1 MSEDELHQWMIDSFG
16 PYQGEMAWQQL
27 SQLPPEIRE
36 QIINT
41 PGGLP
46 DPKEVHSLMDAFS
59 TSGLGS
65 AQDINQLLNSGPINI
80 KLATSI
86 AHNTARE
93 NEKIHVISAVS
104 GQQVR
109 SAASEANL
117 WLDSVT
123 DFDPPEGTLDVLT
136 CDEWVGKAMPKWTHF
151 AAPVAESMNKALA
164 AVFSERL
171 GGEIDGQIAGVFA
184 GPVPMPLPD
193 DLKDPGKL
201 ITILGNTS
209 YAMQIGQAG
218 GRLARNICGGFDQG
232 IALLDNPAG
241 TLIPENIERYAD
253 ELKLSYNEVLAYLA
267 LVEEAHA
274 RLFANVPWLM
284 PQFDALIDKYARGIT
299 IDLDAMEEQLR
310 EVQEVNP
317 DSIAGAVD
325 LSKVGMSDTP
335 EQREALHS
343 LENLLAFVEGWVD
356 CIVWRAGM
364 AHIPHI
370 DQLREMQRRE
380 RAAGGPSQETF
391 ETLLGLELRPK
402 KMREAA
408 ELWETIT
415 LAEEAS
421 GRDRHWSHPDMLPTM
436 PDDALAALSEKS
448 SADSKKFND
457 DLMELLDSSPSDTPD
472 TSNTLDAQDNTAG
485 TADDADTGSGRGAGR
500 PSPDSNS
507 AAPEPDSPGSPN
519 TSSPARDSQDPPASQ
534 EGIALPDK
542 EGDNG
547 IPYTE
552 YPDGGLG
559 NEGPKDKDP
568 EDKGPGDKGL
578 GQIDLNGPIDWD
590 KELEQLLDSEG
601 SGSEKD
607 GPDGSSSSGGSG
619 DLDNSGEPDDPN
631 GPDDPSGSSGPG
643 SSTDPGNPHGS
654 GTQGP
659 ASSPDST
666 QG

>member
-123 DFDPPEGTLDVLT
+123 DFDPPEGTMDVLT

-151 AAPVAESMNKALA
+151 AAPVAESMNKAMA

-218 GRLARNICGGFDQG
+218 GRLARNIRGGFDQG

-343 LENLLAFVEGWVD
+343 LENLLAFAEGWVD

-380 RAAGGPSQETF
+380 RATGGPSQETF

-415 LAEEAS
+415 LAEGAS

-472 TSNTLDAQDNTAG
+472 TSDTSNISDAQDNTAS
-485 TADDADTGSGRGAGR
+485 TAGDADTGSGRDAGR
-500 PSPDSNS
+500 PSPDSTS
-507 AAPEPDSPGSPN
+507 AASEPDSPGSPN
-519 TSSPARDSQDPPASQ
+519 TSSPARDSLDPPASQ
-534 EGIALPDK
+534 DGTALPDK

-547 IPYTE
+547 IPYAE
-552 YPDGGLG
+552 YPDEGLG
-559 NEGPKDKDP
+559 NEGP
-568 EDKGPGDKGL
+568 EDKYPGDKGL
-578 GQIDLNGPIDWD
+578 KQLGMNGPIDWD

-607 GPDGSSSSGGSG
+607 GPDSSGGYGGS
-619 DLDNSGEPDDPN
+619 DNPDDSGEPDDPN
-631 GPDDPSGSSGPG
+631 GPDDPSGSSDPG
-643 SSTDPGNPHGS
+643 SSTDPGNPDGS

-659 ASSPDST
+659 APSPDST

>member
-46 DPKEVHSLMDAFS
+46 DPKEVHSLMDAFN

-65 AQDINQLLNSGPINI
+65 TQDINQLLSSGPINI
-80 KLATSI
+80 KLAASI

-109 SAASEANL
+109 SAASEASL

-123 DFDPPEGTLDVLT
+123 GFDPPEGTLDVLT

-151 AAPVAESMNKALA
+151 AAPVAESMNKAMA

-171 GGEIDGQIAGVFA
+171 GGEIDGQVAGVFA

-218 GRLARNICGGFDQG
+218 GRLARNIRGGFDQG

-241 TLIPENIERYAD
+241 TLIPENIEKYAD

-415 LAEEAS
+415 LTEGSS

-457 DLMELLDSSPSDTPD
+457 DLMELLDSNPSDTLDTPD
-472 TSNTLDAQDNTAG
+472 TSDASDAQDNTAD
-485 TADDADTGSGRGAGR
+485 TAGDADTGSGKGAGR
-500 PSPDSNS
+500 PSPDSTS
-507 AAPEPDSPGSPN
+507 AASEPDTDSLGSPN
-519 TSSPARDSQDPPASQ
+519 TSSPVQGSQDSPASQ
-534 EGIALPDK
+534 DGTALPDK

-547 IPYTE
+547 IPYAE
-552 YPDGGLG
+552 YPDEGPG
-559 NEGPKDKDP
+559 NEGP
-568 EDKGPGDKGL
+568 EDKYPGNKGL
-578 GQIDLNGPIDWD
+578 EQLDLNGPIDWD

-601 SGSEKD
+601 SGSKKD
-607 GPDGSSSSGGSG
+607 GPDSSGGYGGSG
-619 DLDNSGEPDDPN
+619 NPDDSGEPDDPN
-631 GPDDPSGSSGPG
+631 GPDDPSGSSGPD

-659 ASSPDST
+659 ASSPDSA

>member
-1 MSEDELHQWMIDSFG
+1 M
-16 PYQGEMAWQQL
+16 
-27 SQLPPEIRE
+27 
-36 QIINT
+36 
-41 PGGLP
+41 
-46 DPKEVHSLMDAFS
+46 
-59 TSGLGS
+59 
-65 AQDINQLLNSGPINI
+65 
-80 KLATSI
+80 
-86 AHNTARE
+86 
-93 NEKIHVISAVS
+93 
-104 GQQVR
+104 
-109 SAASEANL
+109 
-117 WLDSVT
+117 
-123 DFDPPEGTLDVLT
+123 DVLT

-151 AAPVAESMNKALA
+151 AAPVAESMNKAMA

-218 GRLARNICGGFDQG
+218 GRLARNIRGGFDQG

-253 ELKLSYNEVLAYLA
+253 ELKLSYNEMLAYLA

-343 LENLLAFVEGWVD
+343 LENLLAFAEGWVD

-380 RAAGGPSQETF
+380 RATGGPSQETF

-415 LAEEAS
+415 LAEGAS
-421 GRDRHWSHPDMLPTM
+421 GRHRHGSHPDMLPTM

-472 TSNTLDAQDNTAG
+472 TSDTSNISDAQDNTAS
-485 TADDADTGSGRGAGR
+485 TAGDADTGSGRDAGR
-500 PSPDSNS
+500 PSPDSTS
-507 AAPEPDSPGSPN
+507 AASEPDSPGSPN
-519 TSSPARDSQDPPASQ
+519 TSSPARDSLDPPASHD
-534 EGIALPDK
+534 GTALPDK

-547 IPYTE
+547 IPYAE
-552 YPDGGLG
+552 YPDEGLG
-559 NEGPKDKDP
+559 NEGP
-568 EDKGPGDKGL
+568 EDKYPGDKDLKQL
-578 GQIDLNGPIDWD
+578 GMNGPIDWD

-607 GPDGSSSSGGSG
+607 GPDSSDGYGGSG
-619 DLDNSGEPDDPN
+619 NPDDSGEPDDPN

-643 SSTDPGNPHGS
+643 SSTDPGNLDGS

-659 ASSPDST
+659 APSPDST

>member
-151 AAPVAESMNKALA
+151 AAPVAESMNKAMA

-218 GRLARNICGGFDQG
+218 GRLARNIRGGFDQG

-241 TLIPENIERYAD
+241 TLIPENIEKYAD

-415 LAEEAS
+415 LAEGSS

-457 DLMELLDSSPSDTPD
+457 DLMELLDSNPSDTLD
-472 TSNTLDAQDNTAG
+472 TSDTSDASDAQDNTAD
-485 TADDADTGSGRGAGR
+485 TAGDADTGSGKGAGR
-500 PSPDSNS
+500 PSPDSTS
-507 AAPEPDSPGSPN
+507 AASEPDTDSLGSPN
-519 TSSPARDSQDPPASQ
+519 TSSPVQGSQDSPASQ
-534 EGIALPDK
+534 DGTALPDK

-547 IPYTE
+547 IPYAE
-552 YPDGGLG
+552 YPDEGPG
-559 NEGPKDKDP
+559 NEGP
-568 EDKGPGDKGL
+568 EDKYPGNKGL
-578 GQIDLNGPIDWD
+578 EQLDLNGPIDWD

-607 GPDGSSSSGGSG
+607 GPDSSGGYGGSG
-619 DLDNSGEPDDPN
+619 NPDDSGEPDDPN

-643 SSTDPGNPHGS
+643 SSTDPGNPDGS

-659 ASSPDST
+659 APSPDST

>member
-1 MSEDELHQWMIDSFG
+1 M
-16 PYQGEMAWQQL
+16 
-27 SQLPPEIRE
+27 
-36 QIINT
+36 
-41 PGGLP
+41 
-46 DPKEVHSLMDAFS
+46 
-59 TSGLGS
+59 
-65 AQDINQLLNSGPINI
+65 
-80 KLATSI
+80 
-86 AHNTARE
+86 
-93 NEKIHVISAVS
+93 
-104 GQQVR
+104 
-109 SAASEANL
+109 
-117 WLDSVT
+117 
-123 DFDPPEGTLDVLT
+123 
-136 CDEWVGKAMPKWTHF
+136 
-151 AAPVAESMNKALA
+151 
-164 AVFSERL
+164 
-171 GGEIDGQIAGVFA
+171 
-184 GPVPMPLPD
+184 
-193 DLKDPGKL
+193 
-201 ITILGNTS
+201 
-209 YAMQIGQAG
+209 
-218 GRLARNICGGFDQG
+218 
-232 IALLDNPAG
+232 
-241 TLIPENIERYAD
+241 
-253 ELKLSYNEVLAYLA
+253 LAYLA

-343 LENLLAFVEGWVD
+343 LENLLAFAEGWVD

-380 RAAGGPSQETF
+380 RATGGPSQETF

-415 LAEEAS
+415 LAEGAS

-472 TSNTLDAQDNTAG
+472 TSDTSNISDAQDNTAS
-485 TADDADTGSGRGAGR
+485 TAGDADTGSGRDAGR
-500 PSPDSNS
+500 PSPDSTS
-507 AAPEPDSPGSPN
+507 AASEPDSPGSPN
-519 TSSPARDSQDPPASQ
+519 TSSPARDSLDPPASHD
-534 EGIALPDK
+534 GTALPDK

-547 IPYTE
+547 IPYAE
-552 YPDGGLG
+552 YPDEGLG
-559 NEGPKDKDP
+559 NEGP
-568 EDKGPGDKGL
+568 EDKYPGDKDLKQL
-578 GQIDLNGPIDWD
+578 GMNGPIDWD

-607 GPDGSSSSGGSG
+607 GPDSSDGYGGSG
-619 DLDNSGEPDDPN
+619 NPDDSGEPDDPN

-643 SSTDPGNPHGS
+643 SSTDPGNLDGS

-659 ASSPDST
+659 APSPDST

>member
-46 DPKEVHSLMDAFS
+46 DPKEVHSLMDAFN

-65 AQDINQLLNSGPINI
+65 TQDINQLLSSGPINI

-93 NEKIHVISAVS
+93 NEKVHVISAVS

-151 AAPVAESMNKALA
+151 AAPVAESMNKAMA

-218 GRLARNICGGFDQG
+218 GRLARNIRGGFDQG

-380 RAAGGPSQETF
+380 RATGGPSQETF

-415 LAEEAS
+415 LAEGAS

-472 TSNTLDAQDNTAG
+472 TSNISDAQDNTAG
-485 TADDADTGSGRGAGR
+485 TAGDADTGSGRDAGR
-500 PSPDSNS
+500 PSPDSTS
-507 AAPEPDSPGSPN
+507 AASEPDSPGSPN

-534 EGIALPDK
+534 DGTALPDK

-547 IPYTE
+547 IPYAG

-568 EDKGPGDKGL
+568 EDKGLEQL
-578 GQIDLNGPIDWD
+578 GLNGPIDWD
-590 KELEQLLDSEG
+590 KELEQLLDSEC

-619 DLDNSGEPDDPN
+619 DLDNSGEHDDPN
-631 GPDDPSGSSGPG
+631 GSDDPSGS
-643 SSTDPGNPHGS
+643 GNPHGS